1 MEDTKFVFVI
11 PVYNC
16 EHTIHRT
23 LKSIAAQS
31 YENWR
36 ILIREDMSTDDTAT
50 ALNDWDFHDLFA
62 HMEEGKFKITYNEE
76 KHGEVRN
83 TLEACKEIDDDEVVV
98 RLDGGD
104 WLTDTDAL
112 HMLHTVYSQHDP
124 AVCWTQHRWAYQY
137 GRNIS
142 GPLPPDCDVYKY
154 PWVTSHLKTFRKSAI
169 NGINHKNFLDDDGNY
184 IMIACDQA
192 VFLPIL
198 HKAYLDG
205 KPRIH
210 IPKVCYHY
218 NIDLQKPDLFTCE
231 RSKNQKVSA
240 ETIRLRGYI
249 A

>member
-1 MEDTKFVFVI
+1 VNETTRFVFVI
-11 PVYNC
+11 PAYNC
-16 EHTIHRT
+16 EEEITQT
-23 LKSIAAQS
+23 LNSISAQS
-31 YENWR
+31 YSNWR
-36 ILIREDMSTDDTAT
+36 ILIRDDLSTDDTYESAD
-50 ALNDWDFHDLFA
+50 AYASWYGYESD
-62 HMEEGKFKITYNEE
+62 KFSITKNKV

-98 RLDGGD
+98 RLDAGD
-104 WLTDTDAL
+104 WLTDLDTL
-112 HMLHTVYSQHDP
+112 HMLHTVYTQANP
-124 AVCWTQHRWAYQY
+124 AVVWTQHRWAFQY

-142 GPLPPDCDVYKY
+142 GPLPADADVYKY

-169 NGINHKNFLDDDGNY
+169 NGINHKNFLDDDGSY

-231 RSKNQKVSA
+231 RSKNQKISA